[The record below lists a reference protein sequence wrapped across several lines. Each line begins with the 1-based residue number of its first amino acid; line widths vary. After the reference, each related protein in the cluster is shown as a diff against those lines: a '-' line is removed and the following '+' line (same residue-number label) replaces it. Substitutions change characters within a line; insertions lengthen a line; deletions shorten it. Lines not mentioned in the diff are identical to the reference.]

1 MDDQFA
7 YIPNAFA
14 ATYFDGPPDP
24 TDPDT
29 KIAAAARA
37 AASGDEGYVMVATHA
52 KSCMWPEGALT
63 CRVMR
68 GGAKLEL
75 LAARMRIVKWCSGRD
90 KMRCRPSW
98 GNGGKCR
105 GSPWGPKTDNG
116 PKPPTVAAT
125 NWVMLKDGKL
135 PRRDAPTTA
144 AMGTGCMTVVGEGG
158 QSKESVVVACG
169 SRCHSLPV
177 GLRLDLRAASWLLHM
192 QDCEYFWIYTRGQM
206 LGRCCTKRSFDDA
219 MGFRDKPAAAGEYYK
234 MTTAPATRVRGGP
247 KPNG

>member
-135 PRRDAPTTA
+135 PRLGRARSAGRPWHAPGRDRAAAAPHA
-144 AMGTGCMTVVGEGG
+144 
-158 QSKESVVVACG
+158 
-169 SRCHSLPV
+169 
-177 GLRLDLRAASWLLHM
+177 LRAA
-192 QDCEYFWIYTRGQM
+192 R
-206 LGRCCTKRSFDDA
+206 
-219 MGFRDKPAAAGEYYK
+219 AAA
-234 MTTAPATRVRGGP
+234 RDRGARAVLRT
-247 KPNG
+247 

>member
-169 SRCHSLPV
+169 SWCHSLPV
-177 GLRLDLRAASWLLHM
+177 RSPHCPALLATGSALGLTSGVLAFAHAGLRVLLDLHARPDARALLH
-192 QDCEYFWIYTRGQM
+192 EAFLR
-206 LGRCCTKRSFDDA
+206 
-219 MGFRDKPAAAGEYYK
+219 
-234 MTTAPATRVRGGP
+234 
-247 KPNG
+247 